1 MRHTVT
7 AALILL
13 GLLFLLPILL
23 FGVEG
28 MTFEPEPV
36 LTPPAEAVPPPSAGI
51 DQGQTVTLWR
61 TAQGQVETLTMEE
74 YLWGVVA
81 AEMPASFHTEAL
93 KAQTVA
99 ARTYA
104 LRKGKSVTQ
113 AHPNAMLCDDH
124 TCCQAYTTREAAA
137 ANWGNQTAF
146 YTDKVTAAVSQT
158 DGLVMTYGG
167 ELIDAVFHS
176 SSSGSTADAAEVW
189 GTGVAY
195 LQPVFTPEGEEVPNY
210 HTQVTL
216 PRGEFRQIFL
226 SAHPEATLN
235 ENGGA
240 WFGGTTLTAAG
251 AVNTMEV
258 GGVLVRGTEMRRLFG
273 LRSARFTV
281 AAGDENVTFSVTG
294 YGHGA
299 GMSQYGANA
308 MAGAGSGF
316 KEILTHYYTGVVV
329 EQMVPETVAPAG
341 EVVVY

>member
-1 MRHTVT
+1 MKHAVT
-7 AALILL
+7 AALVLL
-13 GLLFLLPILL
+13 GILFVLPLLL
-23 FGVEG
+23 FGGEG

-36 LTPPAEAVPPPSAGI
+36 LTPPAEVVLPPQTGT
-51 DQGQTVTLWR
+51 DREQTVTLWR
-61 TAQGQVETLTMEE
+61 TAQGRVETLSMEE

-104 LRKGKSVTQ
+104 LRKGNSVTQ
-113 AHPNAMLCDDH
+113 AHPDAMLCDDH

-137 ANWGNQTAF
+137 AGWGEQTAF
-146 YTDKVTAAVSQT
+146 YTDKVTAAVAQT
-158 DGLVMTYGG
+158 DGLVLTYGG
-167 ELIDAVFHS
+167 QLIDAVFHS
-176 SSSGSTADAAEVW
+176 SSAGSTADAAEVW
-189 GTGVAY
+189 GTQVAY

-226 SAHPEATLN
+226 TAHPEATLR
-235 ENGGA
+235 EDGA
-240 WFGGTTLTAAG
+240 NWFGEITLTAAG
-251 AVNTMEV
+251 AVNTVEV
-258 GGVLVRGTEMRRLFG
+258 GGVPVKGTEMRSLFG

-281 AAGDENVTFSVTG
+281 TEREEDVTFSVTG

-308 MAGAGSGF
+308 MAGAGADF
-316 KEILTHYYTGVVV
+316 KTILKHYYTGVLV
-329 EQMVPETVAPAG
+329 EQIGG
-341 EVVVY
+341 E